1 MIKTPTIIPSCK
13 AVGEDV
19 RVCVTAPAVHPSG
32 PPGQAQEGL
41 LPSQSVSPVMDAP
54 GPGTPL
60 QAEGLPL
67 WVVTILVALAVLAF
81 ARVYAKIRPGRHENS
96 VRLTTPSSCKS
107 TDSLTE
113 GTSDRDR
120 RFEELVQ
127 GLIGTYDLSGSELVR
142 AHVQKSLRGVGIVAI
157 SPEPGERFDMAL
169 HNGVAAIPAPDPDLD
184 FRIAR
189 VLRPGWRSAG
199 EILRP
204 ADVEVYK
211 D

>member
-1 MIKTPTIIPSCK
+1 MSTTPDTIPGCK

-19 RVCVTAPAVHPSG
+19 RVCVSAPAVQPSG
-32 PPGQAQEGL
+32 PPGQGPEMVR
-41 LPSQSVSPVMDAP
+41 PSQSVSPVMGVTGA
-54 GPGTPL
+54 GTPL

-67 WVVTILVALAVLAF
+67 WVVTILAALAVLAVTLLVTKTR
-81 ARVYAKIRPGRHENS
+81 AGRHESRVRQTQSSYKPTNS
-96 VRLTTPSSCKS
+96 QTA
-107 TDSLTE
+107 D
-113 GTSDRDR
+113 TSEQDR

-127 GLIGTYDLSGSELVR
+127 GLIGTYDLSGSDLVR
-142 AHVQKSLRGVGIVAI
+142 AHVQKSLRGAGIVAI
-157 SPEPGERFDMAL
+157 SPEPGEPFDMTL
-169 HNGVAAIPAPDPDLD
+169 HNGVAAIPAPNPHLA

-189 VLRPGWRSAG
+189 VLRPGWRYEG

>member
-1 MIKTPTIIPSCK
+1 MRKTPDVIPSCK
-13 AVGEDV
+13 AVDEDA
-19 RVCVTAPAVHPSG
+19 RICVTAPAVNPSG
-32 PPGQAQEGL
+32 PPSQGQERIRT
-41 LPSQSVSPVMDAP
+41 SQSISPITDAP

-67 WVVTILVALAVLAF
+67 WVVTILAALAVLALTL
-81 ARVYAKIRPGRHENS
+81 VITKTRPGRPENGI
-96 VRLTTPSSCKS
+96 RLTQSSYES
-107 TDSLTE
+107 TNSQTAD
-113 GTSDRDR
+113 TSDRDR

-127 GLIGTYDLSGSELVR
+127 GLIGTYDLSGSDLVR
-142 AHVQKSLRGVGIVAI
+142 AHVQKSLRGAGIVAI
-157 SPEPGERFDMAL
+157 SPEPGEPFDIAL
-169 HNGVAAIPAPDPDLD
+169 HNGVAAIPAPNPDLA

-189 VLRPGWRSAG
+189 VLRPGWRSGG

>member
-1 MIKTPTIIPSCK
+1 MSKTPDVIPCCK
-13 AVGEDV
+13 AVDEDV
-19 RVCVTAPAVHPSG
+19 RVYVTAPAVPPSG
-32 PPGQAQEGL
+32 PPSQGQERIG
-41 LPSQSVSPVMDAP
+41 PSQSISPIMDAL

-67 WVVTILVALAVLAF
+67 WVVTILAALAVLALTLVVTKT
-81 ARVYAKIRPGRHENS
+81 RSGRHENR
-96 VRLTTPSSCKS
+96 VRLTQSSYKS
-107 TDSLTE
+107 TNSQTAD
-113 GTSDRDR
+113 TSDRDR

-142 AHVQKSLRGVGIVAI
+142 AHVQKSLRGAGIVAI
-157 SPEPGERFDMAL
+157 SPEPGEPFDMAL
-169 HNGVAAIPAPDPDLD
+169 HNGVAAIPAPNPDLA